1 MFFINTRVCF
11 LCMFAAKQHMYAI
24 TLVIQCPDKKGII
37 ADVTSFVYEQKGNIQ
52 YIDQYVDRENGAFF
66 MRLQAELDEQLC
78 SYQNFVSLFE
88 NQLANGYNMTW
99 SHQPLNYKP
108 KMAVFVSK
116 YDHCLYDLLGRYK
129 SGELGVEIP
138 FILSNHKDLDSIA
151 RAFEI
156 PFFHV
161 PVTKET
167 KAAATKQQLALLKE
181 HKVDFVVL
189 ARYMQIVP
197 AELIEAYKNKIINIH
212 HSFLPAFPGA
222 KPYHSAF
229 ERGVK
234 IIGATSHYVTEELD
248 AGPIIE
254 QGVAQVSHNHS
265 VSQLIAKGRD
275 LEKMVLANAV
285 KHHVE
290 KKVLVY
296 GNKTVIFT

>member
-1 MFFINTRVCF
+1 
-11 LCMFAAKQHMYAI
+11 
-24 TLVIQCPDKKGII
+24 
-37 ADVTSFVYEQKGNIQ
+37 
-52 YIDQYVDRENGAFF
+52 
-66 MRLQAELDEQLC
+66 
-78 SYQNFVSLFE
+78 
-88 NQLANGYNMTW
+88 
-99 SHQPLNYKP
+99 
-108 KMAVFVSK
+108 MAVFVSK

-129 SGELGVEIP
+129 SGELAVEIP
-138 FILSNHKDLDSIA
+138 FILSNHQDLASIA
-151 RAFEI
+151 KAFDI
-156 PFFHV
+156 PFFHT

-167 KAAATKQQLALLKE
+167 KAAATKQQLALLAE
-181 HKVDFVVL
+181 HEVDFVVL
-189 ARYMQIVP
+189 ARYMQIIP
-197 AELIEAYKNKIINIH
+197 TDLIAAYRNKIINIH

-254 QGVAQVSHNHS
+254 QGVAHVSHNHS

>member
-1 MFFINTRVCF
+1 M
-11 LCMFAAKQHMYAI
+11 
-24 TLVIQCPDKKGII
+24 
-37 ADVTSFVYEQKGNIQ
+37 
-52 YIDQYVDRENGAFF
+52 
-66 MRLQAELDEQLC
+66 
-78 SYQNFVSLFE
+78 
-88 NQLANGYNMTW
+88 
-99 SHQPLNYKP
+99 
-108 KMAVFVSK
+108 
-116 YDHCLYDLLGRYK
+116 
-129 SGELGVEIP
+129 
-138 FILSNHKDLDSIA
+138 DSIA
-151 RAFEI
+151 KAFEI
-156 PFFHV
+156 PFFNV
-161 PVTKET
+161 PVTQET
-167 KAAATKQQLALLKE
+167 KAVATKQHLALLHEYKI
-181 HKVDFVVL
+181 DFVVL

-197 AELIEAYKNKIINIH
+197 EDLIEVYKNKIINIH

-254 QGVAQVSHNHS
+254 QGVSQVSHNHS

>member
-1 MFFINTRVCF
+1 
-11 LCMFAAKQHMYAI
+11 MFAAKRRMYAI

-37 ADVTSFVYEQKGNIQ
+37 ADVTSFVYQQKGNIQ

-66 MRLQAELDEQLC
+66 MRLQAELDEELC
-78 SYQNFVSLFE
+78 TYNSFVALFE
-88 NQLANGYNMTW
+88 DDLAKTYTMEW
-99 SHQPLNYKP
+99 SHQHVDYKP

-129 SGELGVEIP
+129 SGELDVTIP
-138 FILSNHKDLDSIA
+138 FILSNHADLAPIA
-151 RAFEI
+151 KAFEI
-156 PFFHV
+156 PFLHI
-161 PVTKET
+161 PVTPDT
-167 KAAATKQQLALLKE
+167 KAKATQQQLE
-181 HKVDFVVL
+181 HLQQHDVDFVVL
-189 ARYMQIVP
+189 ARYMQIIP
-197 AELIEAYKNKIINIH
+197 EELIKVYKNRIINIH

-285 KHHVE
+285 KHHVA
-290 KKVLVY
+290 KKVMVY

>member
-1 MFFINTRVCF
+1 
-11 LCMFAAKQHMYAI
+11 MFAAKFYMYAV

-37 ADVTSFVYEQKGNIQ
+37 SDVTSFVYQNKGNIQ
-52 YIDQYVDRENGAFF
+52 YIDQYVDREKGAFF
-66 MRLQAELDEQLC
+66 MRLEAELDEQLC
-78 SYQNFVSLFE
+78 SYKAFTTAFKEGPATVFS
-88 NQLANGYNMTW
+88 MDW
-99 SHQPLNYKP
+99 SHQPIAYKP

-116 YDHCLYDLLGRYK
+116 YDHCLYDLLGRFK
-129 SGELGVEIP
+129 SGELAVEIP
-138 FILSNHKDLDSIA
+138 FILSNHPDLAPIA
-151 RAFEI
+151 KAFEI
-156 PFFHV
+156 PFYHV
-161 PVTKET
+161 AVTKDA
-167 KAAATKQQLALLKE
+167 KAEATQEQLRLLKE
-181 HKVDFVVL
+181 HNVDFIVL

-197 AELIEAYKNKIINIH
+197 TALIDAFASNIINIH

-254 QGVAQVSHNHS
+254 QDVAKVSHSHS

-275 LEKMVLANAV
+275 LEKIVLANAV
-285 KHHVE
+285 KHHVA
-290 KKVLVY
+290 KKVMVY